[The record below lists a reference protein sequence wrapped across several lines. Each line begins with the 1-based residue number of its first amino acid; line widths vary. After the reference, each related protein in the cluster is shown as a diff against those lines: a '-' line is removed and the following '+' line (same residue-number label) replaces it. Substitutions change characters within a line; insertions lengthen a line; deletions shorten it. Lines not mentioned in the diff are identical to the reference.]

1 MRTLL
6 DFLVKHSYVFLFILL
21 EVLSLVLLFGFN
33 DRQNEAFMTSA
44 NSMSGTLFEWR
55 TDVGQYFS
63 LRKENDALVEENVRL
78 HNLLI
83 EKTDS
88 QTVRMM
94 GTLSSDN
101 VIAARVVDN
110 SVRKDDNYITI
121 NKGRRD
127 GISQGMGVYSAQGVV
142 GVIMAAGR
150 SYSIILPVLNGNTS
164 ISCKVKDHDSFG
176 FLEWGGGDPYV
187 AQIKDMPYH
196 ADIQAGD
203 TIVTTGFSSV
213 FPQDIPVGIVKDVEH
228 ARNGY
233 TLRVNVNLAVDM
245 SDLRWVYV
253 HTRMA
258 DPEIEELYNQI
269 ND

>member
-1 MRTLL
+1 L
-6 DFLVKHSYVFLFILL
+6 DFIVRHSYVFLFVLL
-21 EVLSLVLLFGFN
+21 ETLSLILLFGFN
-33 DRQNEAFMTSA
+33 DRQKEAYLTSA
-44 NSMSGTLFEWR
+44 NSLSGTLYEWR
-55 TDVGQYFS
+55 TGVEQYFG
-63 LRKENDALVEENVRL
+63 LRKENATLVRENARL
-78 HNLLI
+78 RSLLYDLS
-83 EKTDS
+83 DS
-88 QTVRMM
+88 LDSATERSM
-94 GTLSSDN
+94 SSDG
-101 VIAARVVDN
+101 VVVARVIDN

-253 HTRMA
+253 HTRTA